1 MACFMYQ
8 RVNTQLAE
16 FPMNQKELTLAHNW
30 PRDMGGRQNCNQRGT
45 DISPTTWDQEEPSLG
60 TLKTRLL
67 KHVQN
72 SLYNFDIS
80 FSSL

>member
-1 MACFMYQ
+1 MYQ

-16 FPMNQKELTLAHNW
+16 FLMSQKELTLAHNR
-30 PRDMGGRQNCNQRGT
+30 PRDMGGCQNRNQRGT
-45 DISPTTWDQEEPSLG
+45 DVNPTTWDQEEPSLG